1 MPFHKGGSR
10 NYELSAEYCVVSA
23 LQQKWMQRWPTPKWH
38 VFVNFLSGQKANSA
52 ESCYALLCLIEVRTV
67 SPGEV
72 CGAGNL

>member
-23 LQQKWMQRWPTPKWH
+23 LQQKWMLRWPT
-38 VFVNFLSGQKANSA
+38 
-52 ESCYALLCLIEVRTV
+52 YALLCLIEVRTV